1 MLLIEISLQQLS
13 LDLESL
19 LYSVGECQAELLPG
33 SAAAG
38 LPEKYTLDSE
48 FQTKLLS
55 ATGHND
61 DFSFVAK

>member
-1 MLLIEISLQQLS
+1 MFLIEISLSLD

-48 FQTKLLS
+48 DPNQTIV
-55 ATGHND
+55 GY
-61 DFSFVAK
+61 

>member
-1 MLLIEISLQQLS
+1 MLLIETSLQQLS

-19 LYSVGECQAELLPG
+19 LYSVGECQAELLQG

-48 FQTKLLS
+48 DPNQTIVGYWTQRRLFFCS
-55 ATGHND
+55 
-61 DFSFVAK
+61 